1 MKQSAPS
8 ALRNRGPILEVLRR
22 VLPSTSGLV
31 LEIASGT
38 GEHVTF
44 FAQALPMLTFQ
55 PSDIDE
61 AARASIDAWRAELGL
76 DNVRAPL
83 SLDTRPADEAWPFDD
98 ESVDAIVNIN
108 MIHISP
114 WSATLGL
121 MRHAARV
128 LKPGAP
134 LVTYGPYLRKDI
146 VTAPSNIAFDASL
159 RARNPEWGVRQLE
172 DVAAA
177 ANAHAIVLDE
187 VVEMPANNVCVIF
200 RR

>member
-44 FAQALPMLTFQ
+44 FAGALPLLTFQ
-55 PSDIDE
+55 PSDIDD
-61 AARASIDAWRAELGL
+61 AARASIAAWRAELGL

-83 SLDTRPADEAWPFDD
+83 SLDTRAADGSWPFDD
-98 ESVDAIVNIN
+98 GSVDAIVNIN

-134 LVTYGPYLRKDI
+134 LVTYGPYLRSDV
-146 VTAPSNIAFDASL
+146 VTAPSNVAFDESL

-177 ANAHAIVLDE
+177 ASAHGIALEE
-187 VVEMPANNVCVIF
+187 VVEMPANNVCVVF